1 MKSLINTFTITF
13 VSVAILLLAL
23 DLTIVPALELFFIPF
38 MALFS
43 SFFESFLRFRDLFIG
58 ESKDVATDL
67 LERINKMAI
76 DLSQL
81 VAEVDRVS
89 STHEKAVEKIT
100 ALVSDVKAV
109 TEQLVEKTKEA
120 ENTVDVEVIN
130 SLVEK
135 LKASTDSL
143 SAVLEPPPTE
153 EPVAEEPKPE

>member
-1 MKSLINTFTITF
+1 
-13 VSVAILLLAL
+13 
-23 DLTIVPALELFFIPF
+23 
-38 MALFS
+38 
-43 SFFESFLRFRDLFIG
+43 
-58 ESKDVATDL
+58 
-67 LERINKMAI
+67 MAI

-100 ALVSDVKAV
+100 ALVCDVKAV

-143 SAVLEPPPTE
+143 SAVLEPAPTE